1 MKIKSCSSESDPI
14 GKGAGFNKKVTDFLS
29 GTIKRKKQRQD
40 DNTAS
45 LVCLSGYQYDEQH
58 HHGNRMFVTG
68 EVKYN
73 SRECT
78 GVNYIKLM
86 HYESDKIKETAFKS
100 DIIRYGD
107 GENTVSESSGMTP
120 VNVISAEEQEDIPA
134 EKKYHPG
141 GDRCDTNIIRT
152 ADTPVALPVFLNHPL
167 SGGSPG
173 TMNLPLRHHEPAEK
187 VRQEIAQDFCY
198 SGENP
203 LSRESGQSDYYCYY
217 FFRQKH
223 QLPEPVYI
231 YREKPGRFK
240 LEIYSDP
247 LKRRLKSEADI
258 NGIDNI
264 DIL

>member
-1 MKIKSCSSESDPI
+1 MKIKPCGSESNPI
-14 GKGAGFNKKVTDFLS
+14 GKGDDFNKKVTDFLF
-29 GTIKRKKQRQD
+29 GVIKRKKQRQD
-40 DNTAS
+40 DNAAS
-45 LVCLSGYQYDEQH
+45 LNCLSGYKYDEQYY
-58 HHGNRMFVTG
+58 HGGRMFVTR
-68 EVKYN
+68 EEKYN

-78 GVNYIKLM
+78 GGNYIKLM
-86 HYESDKIKETAFKS
+86 HYESDKIKETEFKR
-100 DIIRYGD
+100 DIIWYGD
-107 GENTVSESSGMTP
+107 GENPVSESSGMIP

-141 GDRCDTNIIRT
+141 GDRCDTNINLT
-152 ADTPVALPVFLNHPL
+152 AGTAAVLPVFLNHPL

-187 VRQEIAQDFCY
+187 IRQKIAQDFCY
-198 SGENP
+198 TGGNP

-217 FFRQKH
+217 YFRQKH

-240 LEIYSDP
+240 LEIYSEP
-247 LKRRLKSEADI
+247 LKRRLKSEAAI

-264 DIL
+264 DLL